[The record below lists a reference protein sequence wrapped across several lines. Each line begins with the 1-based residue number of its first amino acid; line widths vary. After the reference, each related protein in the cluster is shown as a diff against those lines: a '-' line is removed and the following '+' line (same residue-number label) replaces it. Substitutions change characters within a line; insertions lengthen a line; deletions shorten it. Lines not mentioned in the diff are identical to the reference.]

1 MQQLCSVLY
10 VWVCFSQILFVG
22 PLFQK
27 AELQNYKTLFWMM
40 SCSLI
45 EQWRKKN
52 IILAQKINPF
62 FMTFRSLSWYANIQG
77 VPISFN
83 QNIKQTQKKI
93 VKLKENLQCLNVSKI
108 SRFFCLRWFFCLKL
122 VGTPC
127 SPLFIVHIFCCTDAA
142 FWQKAPARQ
151 E

>member
-1 MQQLCSVLY
+1 M
-10 VWVCFSQILFVG
+10 CFSQILFVG

-77 VPISFN
+77 VPISVN
-83 QNIKQTQKKI
+83 QNIKQTQKNRQIEGKFAVPECKQNFTI
-93 VKLKENLQCLNVSKI
+93 FLPSVI
-108 SRFFCLRWFFCLKL
+108 FFCLKL

-142 FWQKAPARQ
+142 F
-151 E
+151 